1 MQIEFYTKIK
11 AILSETRL
19 ATYGQDDAKEVII
32 LSRYLFNSALSQ
44 ALYPSLQSIEICIR
58 NTIDHAM
65 SEKYGDDWLFV
76 PPVFLDL
83 RECCQISNAKKS
95 LKNAGLPETKGHLI
109 AELSFG
115 FWTSLLD
122 RRYERS
128 IWQSCITSAFP
139 NMPKSERTRKTLST
153 RFNRI
158 RKLRN
163 RNFHH
168 GRIIHWKDLFQQR
181 ADIIEAIGWIS
192 PEVRELTEKLD
203 TFTDTYSAGI
213 EPWTKKIRSHWPV
226 DELIG

>member
-1 MQIEFYTKIK
+1 
-11 AILSETRL
+11 
-19 ATYGQDDAKEVII
+19 
-32 LSRYLFNSALSQ
+32 
-44 ALYPSLQSIEICIR
+44 
-58 NTIDHAM
+58 
-65 SEKYGDDWLFV
+65 
-76 PPVFLDL
+76 
-83 RECCQISNAKKS
+83 
-95 LKNAGLPETKGHLI
+95 
-109 AELSFG
+109 
-115 FWTSLLD
+115 
-122 RRYERS
+122 
-128 IWQSCITSAFP
+128 
-139 NMPKSERTRKTLST
+139 MPKSERTRKTLST